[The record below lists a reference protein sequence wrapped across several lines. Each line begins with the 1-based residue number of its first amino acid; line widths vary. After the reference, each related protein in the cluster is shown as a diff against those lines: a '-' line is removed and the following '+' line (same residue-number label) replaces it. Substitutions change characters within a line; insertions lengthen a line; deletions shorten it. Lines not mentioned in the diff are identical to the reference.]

1 MNRGFRRRATLLAS
15 LALLVGGAV
24 AAAATASTDTRG
36 ASAAPSTVRVGIV
49 YSRTGALAGFGAEY
63 LQGFQYGLVYA
74 RKIMKNC
81 GGHKIDV
88 SYVDD
93 QTNPTAAVTA
103 AKDLIGQGVKIIAGS
118 TSSGAALQVAP
129 LADQNNILFIS
140 GAAASDAITG
150 LNRHT
155 FRAGRQS
162 YQDVMTAANFFPPKT
177 AGKKIVVFAEDT
189 AFGASN
195 VAAVSTVFGG
205 KGHTVTKLLVPF
217 QAADLTPYAQQL
229 KNANADLVFVAWAG
243 SNSAAMWQALQQ
255 QNVMQSTDVVTGLAD
270 RVNYPT
276 FGPLVPGAKLLSHYV
291 YQAPKNKVNTW
302 LVAQLKK
309 QRDVPDLFTPDG
321 FNTALMVCHAV
332 QKTGGANVDAMI
344 KSLEGWQF
352 TGPKGVS
359 RIRGADH
366 ALIQPM
372 FEVQLVKQ
380 SNGNYEPK
388 VLKTI
393 SPGLVQPPV
402 KPFPSS

>member
-1 MNRGFRRRATLLAS
+1 MNRGLKRATLLAS
-15 LALLVGGAV
+15 LVLLVGGAV
-24 AAAATASTDTRG
+24 AAAATASTDARG
-36 ASAAPSTVRVGIV
+36 GSAAASTVRVGIV
-49 YSRTGALAGFGAEY
+49 YSRTGALAGFGAEF

-74 RKIMKNC
+74 KKTMKNC
-81 GGHKIDV
+81 GGHKIQV

-103 AKDLIGQGVKIIAGS
+103 VKDLIGQGVKIIAGS

-195 VAAVSTVFGG
+195 FSAVSTVFGV

-255 QNVMQSTDVVTGLAD
+255 QNVMASTDVVTGLAD
-270 RVNYPT
+270 RVGYPT

-291 YQAPKNKVNTW
+291 YQAPKNKVNAW

-309 QRDVPDLFTPDG
+309 NKDVPDLFTPDG
-321 FNTALMVCHAV
+321 FNTALMVCHVA
-332 QKTGGANVDAMI
+332 QKTGGTNTDAMI

-402 KPFPSS
+402 KAFPSS